1 MAVHV
6 YWHTTGV
13 CIVHRKRS
21 GVAKARAEEYLSSNM
36 HKLRMRGNSYER
48 KRARAERSGG
58 MNHRE
63 QDMEGRNDR
72 GGE

>member
-1 MAVHV
+1 
-6 YWHTTGV
+6 
-13 CIVHRKRS
+13 
-21 GVAKARAEEYLSSNM
+21 
-36 HKLRMRGNSYER
+36 MRGNSYER

-72 GGE
+72 GGERERREREERERERERDERERERK